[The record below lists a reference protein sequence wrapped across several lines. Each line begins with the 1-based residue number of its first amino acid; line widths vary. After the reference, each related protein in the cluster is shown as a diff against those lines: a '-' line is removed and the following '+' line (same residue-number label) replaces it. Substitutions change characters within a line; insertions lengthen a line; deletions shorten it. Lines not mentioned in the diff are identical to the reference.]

1 MRRVGRYQRKK
12 QRKLLII
19 SSLSLL
25 LFLCVGYAA
34 FSTSLSLKAK
44 GNIKHKKAYDIL
56 LENVVENGEGLYDDI
71 YEENHYVFKGA
82 NPNNYIEFNGELW
95 RIISVEKDET
105 LKIIRNESIG
115 EMPYDAA
122 GSRSSLTNTGTY
134 CTSDN
139 GCNAYGVTND
149 FGGMGTVLKDST
161 LNRYLNGEYY
171 NKLSNEAKSYIIEHD
186 FENGNCGGAGSLE
199 NKIYIDEAHN
209 LEKKIIWHGKIGLM
223 NLTDFLRSTLNTSCD
238 SIYSGWHDGNP
249 CHVDNYLYKDGEIIS
264 TMSSSD
270 TLPNYLWSVN
280 NILNTGGICAAGN
293 NCGYTD
299 INQNVYP
306 VVYLKDNIY
315 LTGDGTKSNPYQIHD
330 ILS

>member
-1 MRRVGRYQRKK
+1 MRRVGRYRRKK
-12 QRKLLII
+12 QRRLLVI

-34 FSTSLSLKAK
+34 FSTNLSLRAK
-44 GNIKHKKAYDIL
+44 GNIKHKKAYDML
-56 LENVVENGEGLYDDI
+56 LENVVDSGDGLYKDI

-82 NPNNYIEFNGELW
+82 NPNNYISFNNELW
-95 RIISVEKDET
+95 RIISVENDET

-115 EMPYDAA
+115 EMPYDLS

-139 GCNAYGVTND
+139 GCNAYGATND
-149 FGGMGTVLKDST
+149 FGGMGNVLKDST
-161 LNRYLNGEYY
+161 LNTYLNDEYY
-171 NKLSNEAKSYIIEHD
+171 NKLSNEARSYITEHD
-186 FENGNCGGAGSLE
+186 FDNGYCGESGSLD

-209 LEKKIIWHGKIGLM
+209 LEKKIVWHGKIGLM
-223 NLTDFLRSTLNTSCD
+223 NLTDFLRSTSNTSCD
-238 SIYSGWHDGNP
+238 SIYSGWHDGYP
-249 CHVDNYLYKDGEIIS
+249 CHIDNYLFKDGEIIS

-280 NILNTGGICAAGN
+280 NVLNTGGICAAGN

-299 INQNVYP
+299 INQSIYP
-306 VVYLKDNIY
+306 VVYIKNTIY
-315 LTGDGTKSNPYQIHD
+315 LTGDGTESSPYQIHD